1 MVSATQLFG
10 ILFNPITYVGI
21 RLDPVNFYLMSI
33 YIQDAHFRAFLL
45 TSFSNLSLFQAYL
58 LAYSLYSLV
67 LAHLE
72 NVAEKKS
79 RNLQNCSKGN
89 EVIN

>member
-10 ILFNPITYVGI
+10 ILFNPMTYVGI
-21 RLDPVNFYLMSI
+21 RLDPVKFYLMST

-45 TSFSNLSLFQAYL
+45 ASFSNLSLFQAYL
-58 LAYSLYSLV
+58 LAYLYSLV

-72 NVAEKKS
+72 NVAEKNS

-89 EVIN
+89 DVIT